1 MTPASRYAAA
11 LAGAAALAFLGAACH
26 RDTGESA
33 VATALTPPVTVTVR
47 AAKVQTLRDTIVAQ
61 GTVVAAPSGI
71 FTVIAPQSAKIVEL
85 PKNEGDTVASGD
97 ILARFDLTALSSDL
111 AVKGVEVD
119 AANNKLAAAKAELA
133 KQEGLFAKGY
143 TPRNTY
149 EAAKAAV
156 ITAQTAVDRIKTQ
169 QTAANAIND
178 NSIVRAPFSGIV
190 TRKLRN
196 AGDVVEPTDNGAVLQ
211 MVDPTRVQVAVQV
224 TPSQEIRVVAG
235 QSATITQTDTSET
248 QPATVIIAPPV
259 VSLESAT
266 PVEVRLSLTGAAPPP
281 ITTPVSVEILVAQRE
296 HAVVVP
302 DTALVRDGTNTFVMV
317 AGADGRAHRRD
328 VRIGLT
334 AGHLTEIVSGIT
346 DGDEVIVGGL
356 DQVNDGAPIQ
366 IDRGK

>member
-11 LAGAAALAFLGAACH
+11 LAGAAALAFVGAACH

-33 VATALTPPVTVTVR
+33 VAAALTPPVTVTVR

-119 AANNKLAAAKAELA
+119 AANNKLAEAKAELA
-133 KQEGLFAKGY
+133 KQEALFAKGY

-156 ITAQTAVDRIKTQ
+156 ATAQTAVDRIKTQ

-196 AGDVVEPTDNGAVLQ
+196 AGDVVEPSRQ
-211 MVDPTRVQVAVQV
+211 R
-224 TPSQEIRVVAG
+224 R
-235 QSATITQTDTSET
+235 
-248 QPATVIIAPPV
+248 
-259 VSLESAT
+259 
-266 PVEVRLSLTGAAPPP
+266 GAADGG
-281 ITTPVSVEILVAQRE
+281 
-296 HAVVVP
+296 P
-302 DTALVRDGTNTFVMV
+302 DARAGRCPGDAESGNSRRRPAVRD
-317 AGADGRAHRRD
+317 H
-328 VRIGLT
+328 
-334 AGHLTEIVSGIT
+334 H
-346 DGDEVIVGGL
+346 
-356 DQVNDGAPIQ
+356 P
-366 IDRGK
+366 